1 MSLFFEYPFP
11 RKSVVM
17 SPKKKN
23 IAEAGTRDMASSV
36 WLKLATL
43 CLFRAQ
49 SISKNKSICDCARAR
64 PQSDQHSYLLHSWIN
79 RKPRNII
86 SFRFTQRISQP
97 LTDWVHERKIAGI
110 WYRSEE
116 IDIQFREYQ
125 SCGILTQP
133 ILLKTVRLSVI
144 ALSAS
149 VNIDLNFNSL
159 HRKTSGCQGWRRSIT
174 YRFESLTIDRIYS

>member
-1 MSLFFEYPFP
+1 MSLFFEYPIP
-11 RKSVVM
+11 RKSLVM
-17 SPKKKN
+17 SPKKKHS
-23 IAEAGTRDMASSV
+23 RSSHAWHGFFCMV
-36 WLKLATL
+36 KIGDP
-43 CLFRAQ
+43 LFV
-49 SISKNKSICDCARAR
+49 SRAR
-64 PQSDQHSYLLHSWIN
+64 VYLKIN
-79 RKPRNII
+79 PFVTVLGQCRKVINTLIY
-86 SFRFTQRISQP
+86 FTLGLTESHATSSPFLLLNACSQP

-133 ILLKTVRLSVI
+133 ISLKTVRLSVI
-144 ALSAS
+144 GLSAS